1 MQIVEFSGL
10 PLVWVV
16 LLFAVAAAVIAAAGT
31 KIVAVADRLADET
44 GWGEALLGGIFLG
57 ATTSI
62 PDAIT
67 STVAAYE
74 GYAGMAVSNA
84 VGGVIAQMSFLAIA
98 DLVYRKANLEH
109 AAASVENLVQTA
121 LLGALLGVPIAAM
134 ASPEVS
140 FLAVHPATPIM
151 VGAYILGL
159 YVVRQVQEDP
169 LWRARS
175 TPETRRDDPEQSGL
189 GRVAIRSLW
198 VRFLVLAAT
207 VAAAGLLLAE
217 SGIAIAERTGLT
229 ESFVGAFMTAV
240 ATSLGELVTSVAAV
254 RQGAL
259 TLAVAAVIGG
269 NTFDLMLVP
278 ISDLAYRDGSVYH
291 AIGGQDLL
299 VIGFAVIMSGVLLVG
314 MIRREKI
321 GVARMGLESFLV
333 LALYL
338 SAFGLLVLQG
348 G

>member
-1 MQIVEFSGL
+1 VQIIEFSGL
-10 PLVWVV
+10 PLVWVIV
-16 LLFAVAAAVIAAAGT
+16 LFVIAAAVIAAGGT
-31 KIVAVADRLADET
+31 KIVGIADRLADET
-44 GWGEALLGGIFLG
+44 GWGEAILGGIFLG

-62 PDAIT
+62 PDTIT
-67 STVAAYE
+67 SMVAAYE

-109 AAASVENLVQTA
+109 AAASVGNLVQAA
-121 LLGALLGVPIAAM
+121 LLGALLGVPIIAM
-134 ASPEVS
+134 ASPEVT
-140 FLAVHPATPIM
+140 FLGIHPATPIM
-151 VGAYILGL
+151 IGAYILGL

-169 LWRARS
+169 LWRPRT
-175 TPETRRDDPEQSGL
+175 TPETRRDDPKQSGL
-189 GRVAIRSLW
+189 GRGAMRNLW
-198 VRFLVLAAT
+198 GRFLILAVT

-240 ATSLGELVTSVAAV
+240 ATSLGELVTSIAAV

-278 ISDLAYRDGSVYH
+278 VSDLAYRGGSVYH

-299 VIGFAVIMSGVLLVG
+299 VLGFAVVMSGVLLVG
-314 MIRREKI
+314 MVRREKI

-338 SAFGLLVLQG
+338 SAFGLLVFQG